1 MTDGQR
7 EALTALET
15 AIQMEVEGHDF
26 YTKAADK
33 VSWPEGRETLLDLAK
48 DEHEHIRILKE
59 QHAALLA
66 GHEWL
71 KAEHVAPAV
80 FAERK
85 PLPVFE
91 KSDAV
96 ISGMVDDRADAL
108 EVLDVAINNEYKSW
122 TFYTD
127 QLGKSQNAEA
137 KAIFAWL
144 VKEEKTHQAILSD
157 YAKYIGAHQEWLLE
171 HERPILEG

>member
-1 MTDGQR
+1 
-7 EALTALET
+7 
-15 AIQMEVEGHDF
+15 MEIEGHDF
-26 YTKAADK
+26 YTKAAEK
-33 VSWPEGRETLLDLAK
+33 VTWPEGKETLLELAG

-59 QHAALLA
+59 EHAALLA

-71 KAEHVAPAV
+71 KADHVAPGVLAS
-80 FAERK
+80 AK

-108 EVLDVAINNEYKSW
+108 EVLDVAIKNEYKSW
-122 TFYTD
+122 TFYAD
-127 QLGKSQNAEA
+127 QMSKSENTEA

-144 VKEEKTHQAILSD
+144 VKEEKS
-157 YAKYIGAHQEWLLE
+157 
-171 HERPILEG
+171 